1 MLSNASKKKVEAL
14 DLRVATGQQCNM
26 TYITNKYNSIQL
38 PVEPGML
45 EWLLEN
51 YPNSGYYIVEV
62 L

>member
-1 MLSNASKKKVEAL
+1 MWVLSPV
-14 DLRVATGQQCNM
+14 TGLQCNM
-26 TYITNKYNSIQL
+26 TYITNKYDSIRL

-51 YPNSGYYIVEV
+51 YPNSGYYVVEI